1 MKKNKIYFADLIH
14 NGTIQSIDTF
24 PLGIGFVAS
33 YLKSIHPD
41 IEIKMFK
48 LPQELNEAL
57 KEEMPT
63 MMCFSNFTWNLNLS
77 IETR

>member
-1 MKKNKIYFADLIH
+1 MKKYKIYFADLVH

-33 YLKSIHPD
+33 YLISKHPD
-41 IEIKMFK
+41 VEVKMFK

-57 KEEMPT
+57 KKK
-63 MMCFSNFTWNLNLS
+63 CLQ
-77 IETR
+77 